1 MKAGLILGISH
12 FNHVVSVRPT
22 PKRQELGN
30 LLICARSRAGKG
42 LLAVAQILSWPHSII
57 VNDIK
62 GELYNATAA
71 DRAREGIVVVVDPQG
86 VGSRYDPFTGRYSE
100 DKLYSSAK
108 HLLFD
113 PNDGDG
119 SIFTQRASKMLT
131 QIFLAARAENRQAS
145 ATNPLAKQ
153 YFLLPYVREIV
164 DLGLKGAAHRLD
176 TISPQFAVRFLDGE
190 FDPDKDYTENRFL
203 TSAWETLTS
212 RLFPLLT
219 QDVIRCFN
227 GADFSAQELMTSKKP
242 ITVYLRWPEQDL
254 LALSPLVRLL
264 WSSLIDS
271 LITHYDERQGKGCKP
286 VLLLVDEAGR
296 TAIPMLADASTTIVG
311 RKISLWMAIQSLS
324 QLEAVYGKARAQIL
338 RDNMDSQLFY
348 RPTDLQTAKY
358 LEERLG
364 SVSAYARSH
373 TLRHGD
379 ETSEGRSERPIP
391 LLSSQDIA
399 LMSDEQVIAFH
410 RNYRPMRLTRCDWRK
425 YPNLARRQGSKPP
438 PLSALPTLDR
448 RAKLTA
454 KTTGKTP
461 QGYIDPDRRHTPS
474 KSSQKPQRTIFE

>member
-1 MKAGLILGISH
+1 M
-12 FNHVVSVRPT
+12 SVRPT
-22 PKRQELGN
+22 PKRKELGN
-30 LLICARSRAGKG
+30 LLVCARSRAGKG
-42 LLAVAQILSWPHSII
+42 LLAIAQILSWPHSII

-71 DRAREGIVVVVDPQG
+71 DRAKDGIVLVIDPQG
-86 VGSRYDPFTGRYSE
+86 VGHRYDPFTGRYTE

-108 HLLFD
+108 HLLFN
-113 PNDGDG
+113 PNDGEG
-119 SIFTQRASKMLT
+119 EIFTQRASKMLT
-131 QIFLAARAENRQAS
+131 QIFLAGREENRQAIES
-145 ATNPLAKQ
+145 NPLAKQ
-153 YFLLPYVREIV
+153 VYLLPYVREIV
-164 DLGLKGAAHRLD
+164 DLGLKGAAASLHA
-176 TISPQFAVRFLDGE
+176 ISPQLAVRFLDE
-190 FDPDKDYTENRFL
+190 QFDPHANYTENRFL

-219 QDVIRCFN
+219 ENVIRSFS
-227 GADFSAQELMTSKKP
+227 GADFSASDLMTSKKP

-286 VLLLVDEAGR
+286 VLLLVDEGGR

-311 RKISLWMAIQSLS
+311 RKMSLWLAIQSLS

-379 ETSEGRSERPIP
+379 EMSEGRSERPIP

-399 LMSDEQVIAFH
+399 LLSDEQVIAFH
-410 RNYRPMRLTRCDWRK
+410 RNYRPMKLTRCDWRK
-425 YPNLARRQGSKPP
+425 YPNLVKRQGMKPP
-438 PLSALPTLDR
+438 PVSSLPSLDR
-448 RAKLTA
+448 RAYTA
-454 KTTGKTP
+454 SKTIGKSQ
-461 QGYIDPDRRHTPS
+461 QGYIDPDRRNNPRR
-474 KSSQKPQRTIFE
+474 SSEKPLQTIFEEHI